1 MARAPTKRGCT
12 WRGAQ
17 QQRRTFSASAATI
30 CLVSSSFFNASL
42 IVVGIVGRP
51 AAAAAS
57 RCYAGWQRGRAA
69 GFRYE
74 WRTTLIVMVKQLLC
88 ARSVAL
94 WTFAFESLQVRS
106 ERVGHPV
113 AGVASKVAGMWRKY
127 ESYQLLLG
135 PQRAWA
141 VNSFDCRNQGR
152 LAAKRYPRVLW
163 SQ

>member
-1 MARAPTKRGCT
+1 M
-12 WRGAQ
+12 
-17 QQRRTFSASAATI
+17 
-30 CLVSSSFFNASL
+30 
-42 IVVGIVGRP
+42 
-51 AAAAAS
+51 
-57 RCYAGWQRGRAA
+57 
-69 GFRYE
+69 
-74 WRTTLIVMVKQLLC
+74 MVKQLLC

-106 ERVGHPV
+106 ERVAGHPV